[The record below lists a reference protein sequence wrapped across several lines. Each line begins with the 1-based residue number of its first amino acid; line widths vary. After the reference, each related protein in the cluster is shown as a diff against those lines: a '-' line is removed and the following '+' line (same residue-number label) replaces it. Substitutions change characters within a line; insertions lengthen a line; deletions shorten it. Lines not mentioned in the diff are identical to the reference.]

1 MAASCARGVS
11 ARPAGAVAQLG
22 ERRNRTAEVR
32 GSNPLGSTKSS
43 LPQCD
48 DRVATIGVPN
58 QWRQNR
64 QRRLG
69 SAIYCPATISNGDT
83 QVTGSATLLHLGQVS
98 TWVPVRRLPSPERQS
113 ETFICHALT
122 QDRPGLQ

>member
-1 MAASCARGVS
+1 MILLCYCCMAFPGVS
-11 ARPAGAVAQLG
+11 QDCTCQ
-22 ERRNRTAEVR
+22 RNRTAEVR

-48 DRVATIGVPN
+48 DRGPN
-58 QWRQNR
+58 QRRQN
-64 QRRLG
+64 QPRRRG